1 MKCVACVF
9 LIGLMPL
16 AMPGWAQPPSTGS
29 PGSESATAA
38 ERVELMEQALEQ
50 AVSRGIRLV
59 ERQLPALAP
68 GLVFFAGQIQA
79 RGFVLDGYG
88 LFFDVEYPVVRRSIL
103 WSMGMLRQ
111 FDITMSDTLDGLRR
125 RMQGMQEG
133 PARAA
138 FGQALRE
145 FEAIVQSTSPVA
157 AVALGAPG
165 TSTDRSD
172 VETAQPLGA
181 VSIDPLEL
189 YLSALTGSL
198 TDALLAYGEAM
209 PVDGDDWLT
218 VAARDGRGSY
228 GRGRAPVPRTLTLRI
243 RGRDL
248 AAIRTGELSPEE
260 ARARVEIP

>member
-1 MKCVACVF
+1 M
-9 LIGLMPL
+9 
-16 AMPGWAQPPSTGS
+16 
-29 PGSESATAA
+29 
-38 ERVELMEQALEQ
+38 
-50 AVSRGIRLV
+50 
-59 ERQLPALAP
+59 
-68 GLVFFAGQIQA
+68 
-79 RGFVLDGYG
+79 LDGYG
-88 LFFDVEYPVVRRSIL
+88 VFFDVEYPVVRRSIL

-111 FDITMSDTLDGLRR
+111 FDVTMSDTLEGLRR

-145 FEAIVQSTSPVA
+145 IEAAVGPTAPVA
-157 AVALGAPG
+157 PVALGGPR
-165 TSTDRSD
+165 TSTDRRD
-172 VETAQPLGA
+172 VETAPPSGA
-181 VSIDPLEL
+181 VSIDPQEL

-209 PVDGDDWLT
+209 PVDGDAWLT

-228 GRGRAPVPRTLTLRI
+228 GRGRAPAGRTLRLRI

-248 AAIRTGELSPEE
+248 AAIRNGELSPEE

>member
-1 MKCVACVF
+1 MKYVAIVF

-16 AMPGWAQPPSTGS
+16 AAPAGAQPPSTGS
-29 PGSESATAA
+29 PDADDAIVA

-50 AVSRGIRLV
+50 AVSRGIRIV

-68 GLVFFAGQIQA
+68 GLVFFVGPIQA

-88 LFFDVEYPVVRRSIL
+88 VFFDVEYPVVRRSIL

-111 FDITMSDTLDGLRR
+111 FDVTMSDTLEGLRR

-145 FEAIVQSTSPVA
+145 IEAAVGPTAPVA
-157 AVALGAPG
+157 PVALGGPR
-165 TSTDRSD
+165 TSTDRRD
-172 VETAQPLGA
+172 VETAPPSGA
-181 VSIDPLEL
+181 VSIDPQEL

-209 PVDGDDWLT
+209 PVDGDAWLT

-228 GRGRAPVPRTLTLRI
+228 GRGRAPARRTLRLRI

-248 AAIRTGELSPEE
+248 AAIRNGELSPEE

>member
-9 LIGLMPL
+9 LVGLMPL
-16 AMPGWAQPPSTGS
+16 AAPAWAQPPSTRS
-29 PGSESATAA
+29 PGADDAIVA

-50 AVSRGIRLV
+50 AVSRGIRIV

-68 GLVFFAGQIQA
+68 GLVFFAGPIQA

-88 LFFDVEYPVVRRSIL
+88 VFFDVEYPVVRRSIL

-111 FDITMSDTLDGLRR
+111 FDVTMSDTLEGLRR

-145 FEAIVQSTSPVA
+145 LEAAVQPTSPVA
-157 AVALGAPG
+157 PVALGVPR
-165 TSTDRSD
+165 SRDRSD
-172 VETAQPLGA
+172 VETTPPSGA

-209 PVDGDDWLT
+209 PVDGDAWLT

-228 GRGRAPVPRTLTLRI
+228 GPGRAPARRTLRLRI

-248 AAIRTGELSPEE
+248 AAIRNGELSPAE

>member
-1 MKCVACVF
+1 MKYVAIVF

-16 AMPGWAQPPSTGS
+16 AAPAWAQPPSTGS
-29 PGSESATAA
+29 PDADDAIVA

-50 AVSRGIRLV
+50 AVSRGVRIV

-68 GLVFFAGQIQA
+68 GLVFFVGPIQA

-88 LFFDVEYPVVRRSIL
+88 VFFDVEYPVVRRSIL

-111 FDITMSDTLDGLRR
+111 FDVTLSDTLEGLRR

-145 FEAIVQSTSPVA
+145 IEAAVRRSSPVA
-157 AVALGAPG
+157 PVALGGPRTTTERRDVATAP
-165 TSTDRSD
+165 SS
-172 VETAQPLGA
+172 GA
-181 VSIDPLEL
+181 VSIDPQEL

-198 TDALLAYGEAM
+198 TDALLAHGEAM
-209 PVDGDDWLT
+209 PVDGDAWLT

-228 GRGRAPVPRTLTLRI
+228 GRGRAPARRTLRLRI

-248 AAIRTGELSPEE
+248 AAIRNGELSPEE